1 MIALKLITI
10 ACLFFSIGVNI
21 WLVISTTKM
30 MAKYRRIDEIEL
42 DLKDYREILEIL
54 VDIEQERTKC
64 EVLNKM
70 ITETKK
76 EIEQLEKEYEE
87 LTKEGNK

>member
-10 ACLFFSIGVNI
+10 ACLFFSVGVNI
-21 WLVISTTKM
+21 WAVLSIIRM
-30 MAKYRRIDEIEL
+30 MSKARRIDEIEL

-54 VDIEQERTKC
+54 VDIEHERTKC
-64 EVLNKM
+64 EVLNRM
-70 ITETKK
+70 INETKK

>member
-10 ACLFFSIGVNI
+10 SCLLFSLGVNV
-21 WLVISTTKM
+21 WLCLSITRL
-30 MAKYRRIDEIEL
+30 MAKSRRIDEIEL

-54 VDIEQERTKC
+54 VDIENERTKC
-64 EVLNKM
+64 EVLNRM

>member
-10 ACLFFSIGVNI
+10 SCLLLSLGVNV
-21 WLVISTTKM
+21 WLCLSITRLT
-30 MAKYRRIDEIEL
+30 AKSRRIDEIEL

-54 VDIEQERTKC
+54 VDIENERTKC
-64 EVLNKM
+64 EVLNRM
-70 ITETKK
+70 IAETKK

>member
-21 WLVISTTKM
+21 WAVISNTKM
-30 MAKYRRIDEIEL
+30 MSKYRRIDEIEL

-54 VDIEQERTKC
+54 LDIENERTKC
-64 EVLNKM
+64 DVLNRM

>member
-10 ACLFFSIGVNI
+10 SCLLFSLGVNV
-21 WLVISTTKM
+21 WLCLSITRL
-30 MAKYRRIDEIEL
+30 MAKSRRIDEIEL

-54 VDIEQERTKC
+54 LDIENERTKC
-64 EVLNKM
+64 DVLNRM

>member
-10 ACLFFSIGVNI
+10 SCLLFSLGVNV
-21 WLVISTTKM
+21 WLCLSITRL
-30 MAKYRRIDEIEL
+30 MAKSRRIDEIEL

-54 VDIEQERTKC
+54 VDIENERTKC
-64 EVLNKM
+64 EVLNRM
-70 ITETKK
+70 IAETKK